1 MKNVV
6 RNFLFAALIVSANAF
21 TGCAAA
27 PENNLENAS
36 EVHAAINSSVEEN
49 RDELIAFRRDLH
61 QHPEV
66 SGNEERTARK
76 ITEELKA
83 LGFSVTTNV
92 GGHGVV
98 ALLEGPKP
106 GPLVAFRADMDA
118 VNSNW
123 PDPVSFSS
131 SRPGVRHV
139 CGHDIHTTIG
149 VALAHGFAANRNDI
163 AGSVLLIFQP
173 AEETASGARDML
185 ASTTLFTDNPPD
197 AIFAYHTAPYE
208 TGIIA
213 TARTR
218 LMAARDRIRITL
230 KASDNHGPIAND
242 IRAQLEALTTVTNP
256 RTSQPL
262 DSNFVHIDGV
272 RTSIDNNGA
281 STIQTLASLSTDKAR
296 ADLRASVDE
305 IISTTRAAHPDLVI
319 SSTYDAA
326 FVPGVLND
334 PHLADQ
340 AVQSAQEILSDGA
353 IIFVEQTPP
362 TFSED
367 FGHFQKQTPGVM
379 FFLGVSNQEKGW
391 RGYPHTPD
399 YVADEEAIFVGAN
412 VMSKIML
419 DVLATE

>member
-1 MKNVV
+1 MKNVTC
-6 RNFLFAALIVSANAF
+6 LFFYGALLISSYAF
-21 TGCAAA
+21 TVKNAAA
-27 PENNLENAS
+27 ESAS
-36 EVHAAINSSVEEN
+36 EIHAAISASVEEN
-49 RDELIAFRRDLH
+49 RDDLIAFRRDLH

-66 SGNEERTARK
+66 SGREERTARK
-76 ITEELKA
+76 VTEELKA
-83 LGFSVTTNV
+83 LGFTVTTNV

-98 ALLEGPKP
+98 ALLEGAKP

-123 PDPVSFSS
+123 PDPVEFSS
-131 SRPGVRHV
+131 LRPGVRHV

-149 VALAHGFAANRNDI
+149 VALAHGFAANRDDI

-185 ASTTLFTDNPPD
+185 ASTTLFNDNPPD

-218 LMAARDRIRITL
+218 LMVARDRIRITL
-230 KASDNHGPIAND
+230 SATDSLGPIAND
-242 IRAQLEALTTVTNP
+242 IKARLEALATVTNP

-262 DSNFVHIDGV
+262 DSDFVHIDGV
-272 RTSIDNNGA
+272 RASIDNNG
-281 STIQTLASLSTDKAR
+281 SSIVQTFASLATDKAR
-296 ADLRASVDE
+296 ADLRASVGD
-305 IISTTRAAHPDLVI
+305 IIATTKAAHPDLVI
-319 SSTYDAA
+319 SSTYDAEYI
-326 FVPGVLND
+326 PGVLND
-334 PHLADQ
+334 PQLVEQ
-340 AVQSAQEILSDGA
+340 AVHSAQEILDGDS

-367 FGHFQKQTPGVM
+367 FGHFQKQAPGVM
-379 FFLGVSNQEKGW
+379 FFLGVSNQENGW

-419 DVLATE
+419 DVLSSD